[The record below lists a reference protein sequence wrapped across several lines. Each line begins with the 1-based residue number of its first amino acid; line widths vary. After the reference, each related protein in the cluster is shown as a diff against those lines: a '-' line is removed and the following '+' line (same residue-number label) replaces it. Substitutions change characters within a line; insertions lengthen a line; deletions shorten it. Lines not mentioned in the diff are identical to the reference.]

1 MPANILCLDL
11 ALTNTG
17 YVVATAVSG
26 KDTIIAVGTI
36 RTPPSSAKQAKATK
50 QTVGEL
56 DWNRSTKLAKEL
68 QTIMTTNRI
77 QHVYVEC
84 PTGGSKSS
92 RAAKAMALAKGAAS
106 AVCST
111 LGVKATLFTPQ
122 KAKQAA
128 TGSIH
133 ATKEEVKAAMLTEFS
148 YYNGWIRNTKDKLVQ
163 GQNEH
168 IFDACSVLM
177 CARRTK
183 SYKDFK

>member
-1 MPANILCLDL
+1 MAGNVLCVDL

-17 YVVATAVSG
+17 YVVAAVNKGS
-26 KDTIIAVGTI
+26 DTIISVGVI
-36 RTPPSSAKQAKATK
+36 RTPPSSAKQAKSTK

-56 DWNRSTKLAKEL
+56 DWGRAAKLSSEL
-68 QTIMTTNRI
+68 QEVMVENNI

-92 RAAKAMALAKGAAS
+92 RAAKAMALAKGAAA

-111 LGVKATLFTPQ
+111 LGMQATLFTPQ

-133 ATKEEVKAAMLTEFS
+133 ATKGEVKAAMLKEFN
-148 YYNGWIRNTKDKLVQ
+148 YYTGWVRNTKGKLVQ

-183 SYKDFK
+183 SYKDF